1 MTNTDDKQNP
11 APRSDG
17 VSPDDSRVSWRD
29 MTTAADLAGGR
40 ARIWRDEL
48 RRRLHESGVDDVA
61 ADTLRRGIRQHVRD
75 IAIFE
80 AIARLVERVRGDR
93 AMLERLKQIDAEERA
108 RADVAADPI
117 EAER

>member
-1 MTNTDDKQNP
+1 MTIGDPLQNP
-11 APRSDG
+11 APRPDG

-29 MTTAADLAGGR
+29 MSTAADLAGGR

-48 RRRLHESGVDDVA
+48 RRRLHEPGVDAVA

-80 AIARLVERVRGDR
+80 AIARLVERVRGD
-93 AMLERLKQIDAEERA
+93 AVMLKRLTQIDAEERA
-108 RADVAADPI
+108 RADVAA
-117 EAER
+117 EAIAAEQ